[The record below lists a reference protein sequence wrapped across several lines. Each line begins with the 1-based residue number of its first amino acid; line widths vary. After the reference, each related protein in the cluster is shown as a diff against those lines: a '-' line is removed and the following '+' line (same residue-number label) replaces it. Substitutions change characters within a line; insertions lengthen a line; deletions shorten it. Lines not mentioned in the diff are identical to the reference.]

1 MFRVICIE
9 WEMMRPVYVVQCAYM
24 HGWAAAATYCVYL
37 LCVCVCGCSEW
48 QCASCTTKCEN
59 WLNVRCPCLD
69 VDYTSN
75 SQYQHI
81 SHAICNSWAG
91 KLIACVWCFWLRVRE
106 GARTGVINDMH
117 PNIIFANIWNRLQ
130 LPLHS
135 LIIFTLQ
142 ISLHKRNYEKQY
154 VCVCALLRSR
164 TCAVSIWCAFYQA
177 TTDNATTATITSINS
192 NDKKLNKNK

>member
-1 MFRVICIE
+1 M
-9 WEMMRPVYVVQCAYM
+9 YVVHVWMLTTPATANINTFHMQYVIVEPANLLLAY
-24 HGWAAAATYCVYL
+24 GVF
-37 LCVCVCGCSEW
+37 GC
-48 QCASCTTKCEN
+48 
-59 WLNVRCPCLD
+59 
-69 VDYTSN
+69 
-75 SQYQHI
+75 
-81 SHAICNSWAG
+81 
-91 KLIACVWCFWLRVRE
+91 E

-142 ISLHKRNYEKQY
+142 ILLHKRNYEKQY